1 MAEPSAITYNNLRE
15 DNVKTYLVTGGA
27 GFIGSRFVN
36 FILEKYNDVRVV
48 NVDKL
53 TYAGNP
59 ENIKQL
65 SDDER
70 HIFCKDDICNEQR
83 IKEIFQ
89 LYKPNYVVNFAAES
103 HVDRSIG
110 KPEDFIQTDVF
121 GTFILLEASRKHKIE
136 KFIQISTDE
145 VYGSTLGDPFRE
157 TDPLMPSSPYSA
169 SKTAADRLAYSY
181 FKTYDLPVIITRAS
195 NNYGSYQY
203 PEKLIPLFITNAMD
217 DKPMPL
223 YGDGLNVRDW
233 LYVEDHC
240 AAVDFIISKGVDGE
254 VYNVGG
260 GNELTNIVI
269 TDTILKMTDKSS
281 DLIKFV
287 DDRPG
292 HDRRYALDCTK
303 LADLGWKAETDFEDA
318 MKNTVEWY
326 QNNRSWWEPLKSGE
340 YLEYYKSHYGM
351 EL

>member
-1 MAEPSAITYNNLRE
+1 M
-15 DNVKTYLVTGGA
+15 KTYLVTGGA

-36 FILEKYNDVRVV
+36 FILEKYDDVRVV
-48 NVDKL
+48 NIDKL

-59 ENIKQL
+59 ENIKEL

-145 VYGSTLGDPFRE
+145 VYGSTLGNPFRE
-157 TDPLMPSSPYSA
+157 TDTLMPSSPYSA

-240 AAVDFIISKGVDGE
+240 SAVDFIISKGVDGE

-303 LADLGWKAETDFEDA
+303 LTDLGWKAESDFEDA

-326 QNNRSWWEPLKSGE
+326 QNNRSWWEPLKSGD

>member
-1 MAEPSAITYNNLRE
+1 M
-15 DNVKTYLVTGGA
+15 KTYLVTGGA

-36 FILEKYNDVRVV
+36 FILEKYDDIRVV
-48 NVDKL
+48 NIDKL

-83 IKEIFQ
+83 IREIFQ

-121 GTFILLEASRKHKIE
+121 GTFILLEASREYKID

-157 TDPLMPSSPYSA
+157 TDTLMPSSPYSA

-195 NNYGSYQY
+195 NNYGSHQY

-269 TDTILKMTDKSS
+269 TDTILEMTGKSS

-287 DDRPG
+287 NDRPG

-303 LADLGWKAETDFEDA
+303 LIDLGWKAETDFEDA

>member
-1 MAEPSAITYNNLRE
+1 M
-15 DNVKTYLVTGGA
+15 
-27 GFIGSRFVN
+27 
-36 FILEKYNDVRVV
+36 
-48 NVDKL
+48 
-53 TYAGNP
+53 
-59 ENIKQL
+59 
-65 SDDER
+65 
-70 HIFCKDDICNEQR
+70 
-83 IKEIFQ
+83 
-89 LYKPNYVVNFAAES
+89 NFAAES

-121 GTFILLEASRKHKIE
+121 GTFILLEASRAYKID

-195 NNYGSYQY
+195 NNYGSHQY

-303 LADLGWKAETDFEDA
+303 LIDLGWKAETDFEDA
-318 MKNTVEWY
+318 MKYTVEWY

-351 EL
+351 DL